1 MNVRLDSKDF
11 GLASRTVIEK
21 LDGDIIA
28 LIIDRK
34 SRIIMADV
42 KKSLEKLRKT
52 KDAQP
57 QVKVALKTTASICG
71 KTKTFLENEEIHVM
85 TK

>member
-42 KKSLEKLRKT
+42 KKSLEKLRKI
-52 KDAQP
+52 KDA
-57 QVKVALKTTASICG
+57 
-71 KTKTFLENEEIHVM
+71 
-85 TK
+85 